1 MNENERTKQI
11 ELATQGDT
19 GALQLLIVE
28 YDGSLRA
35 LLEKRLDNSS
45 RRYTSS
51 NDILHDAY
59 VAAYKGVSSCRFS
72 GPAQF
77 YRWLETIVIR
87 KLMDHQRKMAKS
99 PKGESHLRIGSP
111 DGDKTYVNLSKIVE
125 SEDET
130 PSQQLAHKDM
140 TAAVLSSLAR
150 LPEDQRRV
158 IQMRFLEHKPVA
170 EVADA
175 LDKSEAAIHG
185 LCQRGLK
192 NLNKSLVSISRYLLR
207 S

>member
-1 MNENERTKQI
+1 M
-11 ELATQGDT
+11 
-19 GALQLLIVE
+19 LLIE
-28 YDGSLRA
+28 YEGSLRA
-35 LLEKRLDNSS
+35 LLEKRLNNSS

-59 VAAYKGVSSCRFS
+59 VSAYRGVTSCKFS

-87 KLMDHQRKMAKS
+87 KLMDHQQKIAKL
-99 PKGESHLRIGSP
+99 PKGESHLRIRLA
-111 DGDKTYVNLSKIVE
+111 DGEKSFVNLSKMVV
-125 SEDET
+125 SKDET
-130 PSQQLAHKDM
+130 PSQQLAYKDM
-140 TAAVLSSLAR
+140 AAAILSSLAR

-170 EVADA
+170 EVANK
-175 LDKSEAAIHG
+175 LGKSDAAIHG
-185 LCQRGLK
+185 LCQRALK
-192 NLNKSLVSISRYLLR
+192 NLSKSLVSISRYLLR